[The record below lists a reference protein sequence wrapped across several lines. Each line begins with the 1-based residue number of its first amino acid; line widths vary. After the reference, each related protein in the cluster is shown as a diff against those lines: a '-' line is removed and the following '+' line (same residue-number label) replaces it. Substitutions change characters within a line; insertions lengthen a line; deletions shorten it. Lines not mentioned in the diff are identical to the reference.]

1 MSFNIGLAL
10 ALSSC
15 QMTGKMQRPRIRTL
29 TTCKNTVNFLVT
41 SILWYSL
48 SRPLKKLL
56 RVIHIYPYQKNSYLA
71 STKDIN
77 GRGIKKIQR
86 MNRSKLATI
95 LISFLLPVIDKK
107 AWQRLSINKEVR
119 EDPIGT
125 RMVFNVLEVSIFFQT
140 DSSNSMHLV
149 VF

>member
-1 MSFNIGLAL
+1 
-10 ALSSC
+10 
-15 QMTGKMQRPRIRTL
+15 
-29 TTCKNTVNFLVT
+29 
-41 SILWYSL
+41 
-48 SRPLKKLL
+48 
-56 RVIHIYPYQKNSYLA
+56 
-71 STKDIN
+71 
-77 GRGIKKIQR
+77 